1 MHYSTH
7 ANTFI
12 NLDFGNMDM
21 LTIIVFSHLRWN
33 FVYQRPQHLLSRLA
47 KNYQIVFMEEPVT
60 NAEST
65 FLEQLM
71 PASNVTVLRPHVTS
85 STSGFH
91 DDHLPELQSQL
102 ADFMAERN
110 IADYLIWFYTPM
122 ALPLANDL
130 QPLGVIYDC
139 MDELSGFKNAPRQ
152 LLQRENALYHLADLV
167 LTGGPSLYESK
178 RKRHSNVHC
187 FASSVDAEHFKPQ
200 PNVVQA
206 DHPEQGNI
214 AHPRLG
220 YCGVIDERLDL
231 ELISAMADS
240 NPDWQIVMVGPVVK
254 ISQDSLPRRANI
266 HWLGQ
271 QNYDDLPQFMSGWDV
286 CLLPFALNE
295 ATRFISP
302 TKTLEYMAAERFSV
316 STRIKDVAE
325 PYGHVVAIADTA
337 SEFIQ
342 ACSSL
347 LTESEV
353 EKNKRKLLIRKIV
366 ANTSWDLTVESID
379 MLIKNVH
386 ENGRINKVVNTSV
399 ETKQSTHQGLIR
411 HDQLL
416 PSTDMPTHLPAK
428 LASEG
433 LKKSAH

>member
-1 MHYSTH
+1 
-7 ANTFI
+7 
-12 NLDFGNMDM
+12 M

-47 KNYQIVFMEEPVT
+47 QNYQIIFMEEPVT
-60 NAEST
+60 NADSA

-71 PASNVTVLRPHVTS
+71 PAQNVMVLRPHVTS

-102 ADFMAERN
+102 ANFIADRN
-110 IADYLIWFYTPM
+110 ITEYLIWFYTPM
-122 ALPLANDL
+122 ALPIANDL
-130 QPLGVIYDC
+130 QPLAVIYDC

-152 LLQRENALYHLADLV
+152 LLQRENALYQLADLV

-178 RKRHSNVHC
+178 RKRHHNVHC

-200 PNVVQA
+200 ANVAQA
-206 DHPEQGNI
+206 DHPAQGHI

-231 ELISAMADS
+231 ELISATADS
-240 NPDWQIVMVGPVVK
+240 HPDWQIVMVGPVVK
-254 ISQDSLPRRANI
+254 ISPDSLPRRANI

-271 QNYDDLPQFMSGWDV
+271 QSYDDLPQFMSGWDV

-302 TKTLEYMAAERFSV
+302 TKTLEYMAADRFSV

-325 PYGHVVAIADTA
+325 PYGRVVAIADTT
-337 SEFIQ
+337 SEFIH
-342 ACSSL
+342 ACAAL
-347 LTESEV
+347 LSESEL
-353 EKNKRKLLIRKIV
+353 EKNQRLVLTREIV
-366 ANTSWDLTVESID
+366 ASTSWDLTVESID
-379 MLIKNVH
+379 ILINNVS
-386 ENGRINKVVNTSV
+386 EIGRVNKVSNTAV
-399 ETKQSTHQGLIR
+399 ETKRSTHQDLIR
-411 HDQLL
+411 HDQLM
-416 PSTDMPTHLPAK
+416 PSTDMPTLLPVK
-428 LASEG
+428 LTSDG
-433 LKKSAH
+433 LKKLAK

>member
-1 MHYSTH
+1 
-7 ANTFI
+7 
-12 NLDFGNMDM
+12 M

-47 KNYQIVFMEEPVT
+47 QNYQIIFMEEPVT
-60 NAEST
+60 NAESP
-65 FLEQLM
+65 FLEHLM
-71 PASNVTVLRPHVTS
+71 PASNVTVLRPHITS

-91 DDHLPELQSQL
+91 DDHLPELQGQL
-102 ADFMAERN
+102 ANFL
-110 IADYLIWFYTPM
+110 ADRSITEYLIWFYTPM

-130 QPLGVIYDC
+130 QPVGVIYDC

-152 LLQRENALYHLADLV
+152 LLQRENALYQLADLV

-178 RKRHSNVHC
+178 RKRHPNVHC
-187 FASSVDAEHFKPQ
+187 FASSVDAEHFKPRLD
-200 PNVVQA
+200 VVQV
-206 DHPEQGNI
+206 DHPAQSHI

-240 NPDWQIVMVGPVVK
+240 HPDWQLVMVGPVVK

-271 QNYDDLPQFMSGWDV
+271 QNYDDLPKFMSGWDV

-325 PYGHVVAIADTA
+325 PYGHVVAIADSA
-337 SEFIQ
+337 SEFIH
-342 ACSSL
+342 ACSAL
-347 LTESEV
+347 LSESEL
-353 EKNKRKLLIRKIV
+353 EKNHRKVLTREIV
-366 ANTSWDLTVESID
+366 ASTSWDLTVKSID
-379 MLIKNVH
+379 TLIKNVGK
-386 ENGRINKVVNTSV
+386 NGRINKVSNTLV
-399 ETKQSTHQGLIR
+399 EPKRNTHQDLIR
-411 HDQLL
+411 HDQLM
-416 PSTDMPTHLPAK
+416 PSIDLPTHLPVK
-428 LASEG
+428 LASDG
-433 LKKSAH
+433 LKKLAK

>member
-1 MHYSTH
+1 MT
-7 ANTFI
+7 ALVKTPFI
-12 NLDFGNMDM
+12 NLDFGNTDM

-71 PASNVTVLRPHVTS
+71 PTSNVMVLRPHVTS

-91 DDHLPELQSQL
+91 DDHLPELQGQL
-102 ADFMAERN
+102 ANFMADRN
-110 IADYLIWFYTPM
+110 ITEYLIWFYTPM

-130 QPLGVIYDC
+130 QPLAVIYDC

-152 LLQRENALYHLADLV
+152 LLQRENALYQLADLV

-178 RKRHSNVHC
+178 RKRHTNVHC
-187 FASSVDAEHFKPQ
+187 FASSVDAGHFKPQ
-200 PNVVQA
+200 FNVVQA
-206 DHPEQGNI
+206 DHPAQGHI

-231 ELISAMADS
+231 ELISELAES
-240 NPDWQIVMVGPVVK
+240 HPDWQLVMVGPVVK
-254 ISQDSLPRRANI
+254 ISQESLPRRANI

-337 SEFIQ
+337 SEFIH
-342 ACSSL
+342 ACSAL
-347 LTESEV
+347 LNESEL
-353 EKNKRKLLIRKIV
+353 EKNQRKVLISEIV
-366 ANTSWDLTVESID
+366 ASTSWDLTVQSID
-379 MLIKNVH
+379 TLIKNVSK
-386 ENGRINKVVNTSV
+386 NGRINKASKAPV
-399 ETKQSTHQGLIR
+399 EIKRSTHQDLIR
-411 HDQLL
+411 HDQLS
-416 PSTDMPTHLPAK
+416 PSTDKPTHLPVK
-428 LASEG
+428 LATDG
-433 LKKSAH
+433 LKKLAT